1 MTKSQSQAL
10 ADLIRWRR
18 YDGLS
23 DEEIAKQVDALKQ
36 HQKENKKGS
45 DPASPEV
52 LATLAAFRKQT
63 PQPQTDWE
71 KINEFTKKYNK

>member
-1 MTKSQSQAL
+1 MTKSQSNAL
-10 ADLIRWRR
+10 ADLIRYRR

-23 DEEIAKQVDALKQ
+23 DEEIAKQVEALKR

-52 LATLAAFRKQT
+52 LATLAAFRKQDK
-63 PQPQTDWE
+63 P
-71 KINEFTKKYNK
+71 KIDAIEYFTNYTKNK